1 MSQPVAIM
9 SNNNYICCIISVINK
24 QRNFYSRD
32 RLRVTVT
39 TTRLRTWTNL

>member
-24 QRNFYSRD
+24 QFIEYWDYLEISIQEIN
-32 RLRVTVT
+32 
-39 TTRLRTWTNL
+39 